1 MNRAEFIMKR
11 QIINNSVFGEYFK
24 HNLKV
29 VRFSEAFPSKAEN
42 KHSV

>member
-11 QIINNSVFGEYFK
+11 QIISNRVLGEFFK

-29 VRFSEAFPSKAEN
+29 VQFSEAFPSKGEN
-42 KHSV
+42 KHGV

>member
-11 QIINNSVFGEYFK
+11 QIISNRVFGEYFK

-29 VRFSEAFPSKAEN
+29 VWFSEAFPSKVEN
-42 KHSV
+42 KHNV

>member
-11 QIINNSVFGEYFK
+11 QIISNRVFGEYFK
-24 HNLKV
+24 RNLKV

-42 KHSV
+42 KHGI